1 MKEFLD
7 LLCCPETGQALQLA
21 PQDLIE
27 RLEAKRRS
35 GTLQNRAGAVPDP
48 FASALVTM
56 DGSRIYPIRDGIPV
70 LLVSEIL

>member
-1 MKEFLD
+1 MNELLD

-21 PQDLIE
+21 PQDLID
-27 RLEAKRRS
+27 RLEARRKA
-35 GTLQNRAGAVPDP
+35 GTLQNRAGALPDP
-48 FASALVTM
+48 FTEALVTL

>member
-1 MKEFLD
+1 MKELLD

-21 PQDLIE
+21 PPDLIE
-27 RLEAKRRS
+27 RLEAKRHS

-48 FASALVTM
+48 FSSALVTM